1 MGKRKET
8 KPEEVIEEDVEDIVN
23 VDFDFFDIVDDDFLS
38 IKSLL
43 RQLLGLDSVHFNLSA
58 ISQLIVDSKLGTTI
72 KADDEEYND
81 ALAVL
86 SVSDFSVTEGETAR
100 LYEYYIERANAAM
113 SNNTPGSAE
122 LLRALRKIQANNSS
136 AKVGMLIS
144 ERFLN
149 MPFEVV
155 PPLYQLLVQEYA
167 ARGLQYDY
175 ILLPSRVYSER
186 PSNLDNNGASSTT
199 TIDEEFFPF
208 HPEDPFIGELAVA
221 HARFPFQTPID
232 ETDSRRAFQD
242 NGIYPYGQLIL
253 IDAKRLPEIAQA
265 IANIS

>member
-8 KPEEVIEEDVEDIVN
+8 KPEEVVEEDFEDIVN
-23 VDFDFFDIVDDDFLS
+23 VDFDFFDIVDNDFLS

-43 RQLLGLDSVHFNLSA
+43 RQLFGLDSVHFNLSA
-58 ISQLIVDSKLGTTI
+58 LSQLIVDSKLGTTI

-81 ALAVL
+81 ALAL
-86 SVSDFSVTEGETAR
+86 SSITDFSLTEGETAK
-100 LYEYYIERANAAM
+100 LYEYYTQRANAAM
-113 SNNTPGSAE
+113 SNNVAGAAE
-122 LLRALRKIQANNSS
+122 LLRALRKIQASNS
-136 AKVGMLIS
+136 KVGMLIS

-175 ILLPSRVYSER
+175 ILLPTREYSER
-186 PSNLDNNGASSTT
+186 ASSLDNNGTSSTSVV
-199 TIDEEFFPF
+199 DEELFPF
-208 HPEDPFIGELAVA
+208 HPEDPVIGELSIA
-221 HARFPFQTPID
+221 HARFPFHTPIE

-242 NGIYPYGQLIL
+242 NGIYPYGHLIL
-253 IDAKRLPEIAQA
+253 IDAKKLPEIAHA
-265 IANIS
+265 ITNIS